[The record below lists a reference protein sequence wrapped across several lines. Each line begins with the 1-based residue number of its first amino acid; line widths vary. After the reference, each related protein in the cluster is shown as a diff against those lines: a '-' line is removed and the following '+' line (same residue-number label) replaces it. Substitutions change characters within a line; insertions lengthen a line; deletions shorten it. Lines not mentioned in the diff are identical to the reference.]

1 VPSDPCTGGCTLWL
15 DVALGAGDI
24 PVLRRAIRS
33 SGAGSV
39 LGFVV
44 PKVSRSGRDGAAWT
58 RPNSSTFWVG
68 LLVPVSFVQI
78 ANAAT
83 HAEPRTSPSVPWRVP
98 VNRSSQS
105 WLKSLN
111 ASWPSE
117 GNALLSQVR
126 RW

>member
-1 VPSDPCTGGCTLWL
+1 MP
-15 DVALGAGDI
+15 
-24 PVLRRAIRS
+24 
-33 SGAGSV
+33 GAGSV
-39 LGFVV
+39 LGFVM

-58 RPNSSTFWVG
+58 RPNSSTFWVR
-68 LLVPVSFVQI
+68 LLFPVSLVQT
-78 ANAAT
+78 ASAAT
-83 HAEPRTSPSVPWRVP
+83 HAEPSTSPLRPSRVP

-126 RW
+126 R